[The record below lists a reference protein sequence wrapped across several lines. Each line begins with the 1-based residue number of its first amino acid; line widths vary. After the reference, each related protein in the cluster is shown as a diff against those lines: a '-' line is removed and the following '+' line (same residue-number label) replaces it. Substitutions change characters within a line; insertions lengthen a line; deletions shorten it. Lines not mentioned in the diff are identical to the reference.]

1 MHDVGLVLVRKLLF
15 VTDVGHELLQYEVK
29 IKEE

>member
-1 MHDVGLVLVRKLLF
+1 MHDVGLVLVRKPD